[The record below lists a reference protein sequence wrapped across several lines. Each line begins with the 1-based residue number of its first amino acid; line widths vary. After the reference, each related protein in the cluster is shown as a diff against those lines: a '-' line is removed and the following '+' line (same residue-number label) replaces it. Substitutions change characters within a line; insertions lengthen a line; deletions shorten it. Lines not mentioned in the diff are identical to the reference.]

1 MRRDAQVAAVEELL
15 VADGDGY
22 PLAEAEAEGEADAEV
37 VTEASDDGWADITVW
52 TDAPDVVGPQAAAP
66 FQLLPPLRKP
76 PEPEPEPELEAQSW
90 ADVLQEATGGRFCYW
105 YRVSRHQNLYESA
118 ASAASPVVA
127 GYGPIAGAGLRPMG
141 LALVGSASTSP
152 TTGHTSTSTSTSTS
166 SARSGHSGHIAPG
179 NPIVGQIQGGVHKG
193 QLPPRVRW

>member
-76 PEPEPEPELEAQSW
+76 RGQRCK
-90 ADVLQEATGGRFCYW
+90 TGRRRRIRFSHVGRRF
-105 YRVSRHQNLYESA
+105 
-118 ASAASPVVA
+118 
-127 GYGPIAGAGLRPMG
+127 
-141 LALVGSASTSP
+141 
-152 TTGHTSTSTSTSTS
+152 
-166 SARSGHSGHIAPG
+166 HSVPDD
-179 NPIVGQIQGGVHKG
+179 
-193 QLPPRVRW
+193 